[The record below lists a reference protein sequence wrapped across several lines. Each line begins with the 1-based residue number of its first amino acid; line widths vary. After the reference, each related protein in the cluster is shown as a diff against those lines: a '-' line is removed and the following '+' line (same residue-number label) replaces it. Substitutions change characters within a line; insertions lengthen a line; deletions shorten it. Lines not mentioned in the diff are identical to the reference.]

1 MRMDFCSDTRDN
13 LMLIYATLSLS
24 SGENVFLLHRSRN
37 KRDKIRKNTVKEILG
52 KRKKIQFGT
61 MANGDHKEKEI
72 SVIRSLKKDFVCN
85 SLLLSGIKADTEQNQ
100 NTKPQT

>member
-1 MRMDFCSDTRDN
+1 
-13 LMLIYATLSLS
+13 
-24 SGENVFLLHRSRN
+24 
-37 KRDKIRKNTVKEILG
+37 
-52 KRKKIQFGT
+52 